1 MIITGVHDRK
11 VNQSQFDV
19 YRADQRKTAAAW
31 AKQEHQA
38 QETRSKRVDERRTN
52 SARSSA
58 VWQFCAGE
66 HEANL
71 RLSSATS
78 SASILKVLNTYSP
91 SMSYLEPSP
100 SSLQSKE
107 IIGQGAVSG
116 ESQRQRYAS
125 LSGLCLSAL

>member
-71 RLSSATS
+71 RLSSTTLSVSVLQYSTFTLLACLIS
-78 SASILKVLNTYSP
+78 HLLPLLFNLRSESAKV
-91 SMSYLEPSP
+91 
-100 SSLQSKE
+100 Q
-107 IIGQGAVSG
+107 
-116 ESQRQRYAS
+116 
-125 LSGLCLSAL
+125 